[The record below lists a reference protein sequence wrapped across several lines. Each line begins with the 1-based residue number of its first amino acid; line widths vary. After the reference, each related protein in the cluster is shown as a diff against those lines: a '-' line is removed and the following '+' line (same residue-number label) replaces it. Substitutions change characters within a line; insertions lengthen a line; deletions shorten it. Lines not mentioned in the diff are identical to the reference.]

1 MGYNSGFHDPAVAG
15 ETASFQGG
23 EMSVYAKAGASG
35 NAAAHAPEPRLARG
49 FLWVVSILTLA
60 VVTPEVIRSVGGDAD
75 WIELAYWAAIV
86 AAVDLI
92 PVRVWG
98 SVSVSM
104 SFPVAL
110 AAGIIF
116 LPAEA
121 ALVAFVGSFDP
132 RELTGRVSLAKSI
145 FNRSQVAASVMA
157 GSAVFHAMNGTILV
171 WPDVLVPGLLALLL
185 DAVINFLLV
194 SSAVAMEDH
203 ASPQGVLAKMFG
215 ASPWHY
221 LAGYLL
227 LGLLALP
234 LAAAFAVGGVWA
246 VLLFLAPLVLA
257 REMFRQTQ
265 QVLQAAERIRLKDV
279 ALLGAADEV
288 VRERKDERLALAG
301 ELHDEVLPSLFKV
314 HLMGQVLKRDL
325 AAGRLLELDADLP
338 ELLVATDAA
347 QRAVRDLLGDL
358 RRSPL
363 GAAGLVPTLR
373 MLVDQ
378 LASAGA
384 PPIILDLEEIES
396 SPLAQLLAYQV
407 IREALHNAAKHA
419 GASRI
424 NVRLWGDAD
433 MLRLSVTDDGT
444 GFAWPTVDSD
454 RHFGLQIMKERLEA
468 AGGGLFID
476 SRLGTG
482 TMVAASVPRNS

>member
-1 MGYNSGFHDPAVAG
+1 
-15 ETASFQGG
+15 
-23 EMSVYAKAGASG
+23 MSVYASPGGSRKTATRVA
-35 NAAAHAPEPRLARG
+35 EPRLARP
-49 FLWVVSILTLA
+49 FLWVVSIVTLA
-60 VVTPEVIRSVGGDAD
+60 VAARLAIHHAGDD
-75 WIELAYWAAIV
+75 TNLVQLAFWASIV

-110 AAGIIF
+110 AAGMIF
-116 LPAEA
+116 PPAEA
-121 ALVAFVGSFDP
+121 AFIAFVGSFDP
-132 RELTGRVSLAKSI
+132 RELNGSISLAKSV

-157 GSAVFHAMNGTILV
+157 GSAAFHALNGASMEWPGVIL
-171 WPDVLVPGLLALLL
+171 PGLIALAI
-185 DAVINFLLV
+185 DAGINFLLV
-194 SSAVAMEDH
+194 ATAVGIEDRI
-203 ASPQGVLAKMFG
+203 APRGVLLKMFG

-221 LAGYLL
+221 LAGYML

-234 LAAAFAVGGVWA
+234 LAAAFEVGGVWA

-265 QVLQAAERIRLKDV
+265 QVLSAAERIRLKDV
-279 ALLGAADEV
+279 ALLGAASEV

-314 HLMGQVLKRDL
+314 HLMGQVLRQDL
-325 AAGRLLELDADLP
+325 AAGRLLELDDDLP

-363 GAAGLVPTLR
+363 GAGGLGPTLR

-384 PPIILDLEEIES
+384 PAVTLDIEEFES
-396 SPLAQLLAYQV
+396 TPLAQLLAYQV

-419 GASRI
+419 RASKI
-424 NVRLWGDAD
+424 AVRLWRDAD
-433 MLRLSVTDDGT
+433 MIRVSVTDDGT
-444 GFAWPTVDSD
+444 GFAWQTVDGD
-454 RHFGLQIMKERLEA
+454 RHFGLQIMKERIES
-468 AGGGLFID
+468 AGGAMFVD
-476 SRLGTG
+476 SRLGVG
-482 TMVAASVPRNS
+482 TTVAASVPKDS

>member
-1 MGYNSGFHDPAVAG
+1 
-15 ETASFQGG
+15 
-23 EMSVYAKAGASG
+23 MSVYARAGGSANSTTD
-35 NAAAHAPEPRLARG
+35 ESDPRLARA
-49 FLWVVSILTLA
+49 FPWVVTILTLA
-60 VVTPEVIRSVGGDAD
+60 VAAPEAIRNAGGGAD
-75 WIELAYWAAIV
+75 WIELVYWAAIV

-92 PVRVWG
+92 PIRVWG

-110 AAGIIF
+110 AAGMIF

-132 RELTGRVSLAKSI
+132 RELTRRVTIAKSL

-157 GSAVFHAMNGTILV
+157 GSAIFHAMNGTILD
-171 WPDVLVPGLLALLL
+171 WPGVLVPGLLALLV

-194 SSAVAMEDH
+194 SSAVAIEDR
-203 ASPQGVLAKMFG
+203 ASPRRVLVRMFG

-221 LAGYLL
+221 LAGYFL

-265 QVLQAAERIRLKDV
+265 QVLQATERIRQKDV

-338 ELLVATDAA
+338 DLLVATDAA
-347 QRAVRDLLGDL
+347 QRAIRDLLGDL

-363 GAAGLVPTLR
+363 GVAGLVPTLR

-378 LASAGA
+378 LASADA
-384 PPIILDLEEIES
+384 PPVTLDIDEFES

-407 IREALHNAAKHA
+407 IREALHNAAKHSK
-419 GASRI
+419 ASAI
-424 NVRLWGDAD
+424 TVRLWTDED

-444 GFAWPTVDSD
+444 GFAWPGVDGN
-454 RHFGLQIMKERLEA
+454 RHFGLQIMRERIEA
-468 AGGGLFID
+468 AGGSMFVD

-482 TMVAASVPRNS
+482 TMVAASLPKDS

>member
-1 MGYNSGFHDPAVAG
+1 
-15 ETASFQGG
+15 
-23 EMSVYAKAGASG
+23 MSVYPSQGRGG
-35 NAAAHAPEPRLARG
+35 NAATQQAEPRLARP
-49 FLWVVSILTLA
+49 FLWVVSIVTVAVGVRLA
-60 VVTPEVIRSVGGDAD
+60 IGHAGNDTNFVQ
-75 WIELAYWAAIV
+75 LAFWAAIV

-110 AAGIIF
+110 AAGMIF
-116 LPAEA
+116 RPAEA
-121 ALVAFVGSFDP
+121 ALIAFVGSFDP
-132 RELTGRVSLAKSI
+132 RELSGSVSLAKSV

-157 GSAVFHAMNGTILV
+157 GSAVFHALNGTSMA
-171 WPDVLVPGLLALLL
+171 WPRVLLPGLLALAL
-185 DAVINFLLV
+185 DAGINFLLV
-194 SSAVAMEDH
+194 ATAVAIEDRL
-203 ASPQGVLAKMFG
+203 APRGVLLRMFG

-234 LAAAFAVGGVWA
+234 LSAAFQIGGVWA

-265 QVLQAAERIRLKDV
+265 QVLSATERIREKDV
-279 ALLGAADEV
+279 ALLDAVDEV

-314 HLMGQVLKRDL
+314 HLMGQIISQDL
-325 AAGRLLELDADLP
+325 AAGRLLELDDDLP
-338 ELLVATDAA
+338 ELLLATDAA
-347 QRAVRDLLGDL
+347 QRAMRDLLGDM

-363 GAAGLVPTLR
+363 GAGGLIPTLR

-384 PPIILDLEEIES
+384 PPVTLDIEEFES
-396 SPLAQLLAYQV
+396 TPLAQLLAYQV
-407 IREALHNAAKHA
+407 IREALHNAAKHSR
-419 GASRI
+419 ASSI
-424 NVRLWGDAD
+424 SVRLWRDEEI
-433 MLRLSVTDDGT
+433 LRVTVTDDGT
-444 GFAWPTVDSD
+444 GFALSAVDGN
-454 RHFGLQIMKERLEA
+454 RHFGLQIMKERIEA
-468 AGGGLFID
+468 AGGGMFID
-476 SRLGTG
+476 SRLGVG
-482 TMVAASVPRNS
+482 TTVAASVPKNS